1 MKKASKATRVAP
13 KASTEKAKPRVRPG
27 RRRRGRPAGAESGLL
42 DVAMILSIATQLAK
56 SVPLSEL
63 SIVRLATELGV
74 TPALI
79 HYYLGGR
86 NALTSGVMNSFY
98 KEVIDNWPRDTGDD
112 WRHRLE
118 VVAAAVYRAHVRYP
132 GIAAYV
138 VSHNR
143 YRMIQDVK
151 KGETDYGIL
160 FFEYFTSAV
169 KAIGFDAASTGIYAH
184 LLMEFIITSAH
195 ATVRHMWPGEHKDF
209 LENKLSALDPETYP
223 ATHFVRPSLTTLNA
237 SAAFT
242 TGLGLLLQALE
253 MNLAKIKSR

>member
-1 MKKASKATRVAP
+1 
-13 KASTEKAKPRVRPG
+13 
-27 RRRRGRPAGAESGLL
+27 
-42 DVAMILSIATQLAK
+42 MILSIAMQLAK

-63 SIVRLATELGV
+63 SILRLANELGV

-79 HYYLGGR
+79 YYYLGGR
-86 NALTSGVMNSFY
+86 DAMTSGVMNSFY
-98 KEVIDNWPRDTGDD
+98 RELLENWPRDVGDD

-118 VVAAAVYRAHVRYP
+118 VVLGVVYRAYVRYP

-160 FFEYFTSAV
+160 FFERFVSAV
-169 KAIGFDAASTGIYAH
+169 KSIGFDAASTGVYAH
-184 LLMEFIITSAH
+184 LLMEFTTASAH

-209 LENKLSALDPETYP
+209 LESKLSALDAEDYP
-223 ATHFVRPSLTTLNA
+223 ATHFVRPSLTSLNA
-237 SAAFT
+237 TAAFT
-242 TGLGLLLQALE
+242 TGLGLMLQGLE
-253 MNLAKIKSR
+253 MNLEKSRSS

>member
-1 MKKASKATRVAP
+1 
-13 KASTEKAKPRVRPG
+13 
-27 RRRRGRPAGAESGLL
+27 
-42 DVAMILSIATQLAK
+42 
-56 SVPLSEL
+56 L
-63 SIVRLATELGV
+63 SIVRLANELGV

-86 NALTSGVMNSFY
+86 DAMTSGIMNAFY
-98 KEVIDNWPRDTGDD
+98 KDLIDNWPSDSGED

-118 VVAAAVYRAHVRYP
+118 VVSGAVYRAHVRYP

-143 YRMIQDVK
+143 YRVIQDVREN
-151 KGETDYGIL
+151 ETDYGIL
-160 FFEYFTSAV
+160 FFERFTAAV
-169 KAIGFDAASTGIYAH
+169 KAIGFDAPSTGVYAH
-184 LLMEFIITSAH
+184 LLMEFIKTSAH

-209 LENKLSALDPETYP
+209 LESKLSALDPEMFP
-223 ATHFVRPSLTTLNA
+223 ATHFVRPTLTSLNA

-253 MNLAKIKSR
+253 MNLAKIRSR